1 MQLTEFWYISCK
13 HYKWLK
19 MTMWFPFWRFNSL
32 YNGMSITP
40 KKIKLSGE
48 MQRSQLFFQIYTFL
62 DSGFSTLLEYRN
74 DFKFSED
81 FSTIS
86 LCKLTWLKPRE
97 ISIMDLQLYK
107 YPVVTSFVSFRH
119 FYWDKD
125 NHTIFFFVCK
135 TVGRVDVGHHFES
148 FTVATTT
155 WLIVLGYLC
164 HKWLRICSTCR
175 KHFPVL
181 SSFMTYISLL
191 IKKTIAC

>member
-1 MQLTEFWYISCK
+1 
-13 HYKWLK
+13 
-19 MTMWFPFWRFNSL
+19 MTQNGNVVPFWRFNSL

-125 NHTIFFFVCK
+125 NHTIFFLCVQN
-135 TVGRVDVGHHFES
+135 GWAGGHHFER

-155 WLIVLGYLC
+155 WLTAMEYLC
-164 HKWLRICSTCR
+164 HKWLRICSTSR
-175 KHFPVL
+175 MHFPAL
-181 SSFMTYISLL
+181 SSFMTYLSLL
-191 IKKTIAC
+191 IIKKNRLLKYTKMK